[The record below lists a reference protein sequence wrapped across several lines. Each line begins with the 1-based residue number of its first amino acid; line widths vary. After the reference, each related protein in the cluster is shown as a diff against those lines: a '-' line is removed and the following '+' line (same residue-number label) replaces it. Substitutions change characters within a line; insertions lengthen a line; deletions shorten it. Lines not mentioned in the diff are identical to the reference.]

1 MHRGLYNRSGK
12 SASPAPSPTG
22 AHLSTGRKGSPHRGG
37 RENVEETGHL
47 SGPQGACSQR
57 LSLPTICSPQ
67 KRWGDETNNQP
78 KGVELIRT
86 DSALQNGGHSH
97 GERYPKTRRLDDQ
110 SRPEGC
116 IFHDSDCT
124 LPEGT
129 ATISVAGDHLPV
141 QLPAIWPVVSP
152 MGLYQDHEAN
162 SDNPQVLGPKDD
174 HIHRRHPDHGRLT
187 ICSKGAHSCSDLP
200 SRKSR
205 FHSQLPQIPSEPH
218 TGNRN
223 PGLHSELC
231 CHGNQSAG
239 QQNQTSPL
247 RGKETPGS
255 GRLQGHSL
263 VTPPGQTEPCCA
275 SYPPSTPVLQ
285 EPTILPSEGVRN
297 ERGEGLLSASTAD
310 SLSNRGVEMVAAT
323 PYQMEWAGPDCT
335 EPRPD
340 DRDRC
345 LHSRVGSTVSGHKDR
360 RALVA
365 HREDETHKL
374 PGATGSHSCSEVFC
388 QRQTEHHNP
397 PEGGQHDS
405 HGIHKQVWGN
415 SLPRTEPAHER
426 VVAVVPGEEYKSTGH
441 PLSGHPELHSRRGV
455 PGDEGQDRLD
465 ALSTCVQQDMSAD
478 RPTTSGSLCVTPDQ
492 PAEQL
497 RQLETR
503 SGSSGNRRLFPRL
516 DTVPGVCKP
525 TMELGGKGPVSCQ
538 EPEGRCGVSSTGVEI
553 TSMVPHATGNVG
565 STTTP
570 LTRQTKPNPADSQS
584 QQARHNPHTSR
595 MGYLR
600 DRFQSQKLSEGATTL
615 LLASWRE
622 KTAKS
627 YDSLFSKWISW
638 CNERGSDP
646 ISGDIHEVVNF
657 LAHLFQ
663 QGYQYRSLNSYRSAI
678 SSVHEKVDG
687 YEVGQHPLV
696 TRLIKGAFHER
707 PPQPRYSATWDVSQV
722 TAYLESMGNND
733 NLPNDQLTHKTVI
746 LLALTRPSRST
757 DLANLDLDHRRYSPE
772 GVTFIPT
779 KLAKQSKQSKPLTEF
794 FFPCFPGNKLL
805 CPVTTLRAYEERTKG
820 KRGDHNRAQ
829 LFIALIKPHNPVTSP
844 TIARWIRT
852 ILSKAGIDT
861 DTFKAHSTRSAAVS
875 TAASIGLTTNDIL
888 NAADWSSESVFRKF
902 YYRPEAKN
910 TFGIAVL
917 SKQATTKS

>member
-1 MHRGLYNRSGK
+1 MADSPSVVKEHTAALIYLLENLGFIVNYPKSLLSPTQEIEILGFIVNSVAMEIKVPGNKIKQVRSEAKKLLEADGCKAIALSRLLGK
-12 SASPAPSPTG
+12 LNHVAQAIPPAPLFYRNLQSCLQKALET
-22 AHLSTGRKGSPHRGG
+22 RGG
-37 RENVEETGHL
+37 RDYSVPAQLTASAIEELKWWQQHL
-47 SGPQGACSQR
+47 TRWNGRGLIAQ
-57 LSLPTICSPQ
+57 SP
-67 KRWGDETNNQP
+67 D
-78 KGVELIRT
+78 
-86 DSALQNGGHSH
+86 
-97 GERYPKTRRLDDQ
+97 
-110 SRPEGC
+110 
-116 IFHDSDCT
+116 
-124 LPEGT
+124 
-129 ATISVAGDHLPV
+129 
-141 QLPAIWPVVSP
+141 
-152 MGLYQDHEAN
+152 
-162 SDNPQVLGPKDD
+162 
-174 HIHRRHPDHGRLT
+174 LT
-187 ICSKGAHSCSDLP
+187 I
-200 SRKSR
+200 
-205 FHSQLPQIPSEPH
+205 
-218 TGNRN
+218 
-223 PGLHSELC
+223 
-231 CHGNQSAG
+231 
-239 QQNQTSPL
+239 
-247 RGKETPGS
+247 ETD
-255 GRLQGHSL
+255 
-263 VTPPGQTEPCCA
+263 
-275 SYPPSTPVLQ
+275 
-285 EPTILPSEGVRN
+285 
-297 ERGEGLLSASTAD
+297 ASTVGWGA
-310 SLSNRGVEMVAAT
+310 LCQGTRTG
-323 PYQMEWAGPDCT
+323 GPWSPT
-335 EPRPD
+335 ERM
-340 DRDRC
+340 R
-345 LHSRVGSTVSGHKDR
+345 
-360 RALVA
+360 
-365 HREDETHKL
+365 HKL

-388 QRQTEHHNP
+388 QGQTEHHNP